1 MRPHNPGADLLSYR
15 CQHALE
21 RFEQVNLRLDSVCL
35 TWFGLEVFTVI
46 MQLFCALFVPAMIV
60 IYSMNIQSL
69 WANSFGPLEPVDG
82 KPAIT
87 WVGLSTGDFHLAQL
101 GTGFFGVNGYFD
113 NVYRVALVESE
124 VFIAIGLLRILIHY
138 LAPLSSN
145 ANNFKKQPLIT
156 LWCWAFSIVCMLH
169 VIVLFSFVGVVIC
182 WLLLAVCLDPTRFL
196 PIGTAVVALVG
207 AGSAIAK
214 QMLEAAAAFRDQLLA
229 GFNRFMQAKMREA
242 VRRAGSKMR
251 AERARRSVEAGE
263 GLDVSDDDDEDE
275 TTGLT
280 AKEQEGEVT
289 PGEIFEALNVDGD
302 GLSHEEFEKLF
313 ELLDLNISQQQ
324 RDQLFAYVDSNADD
338 NISEQEFVQGW
349 QKLVEAFADEILE
362 SEGLSQMNIFILV
375 GLFISLLGLVLAF
388 VLMALAAWG
397 YAAPSSIFSSVVQS
411 GFVGGLGGATPGLRS
426 KGKAE
431 TSSMSVVEEKLK
443 AYAKSVDSEKGEE

>member
-1 MRPHNPGADLLSYR
+1 
-15 CQHALE
+15 
-21 RFEQVNLRLDSVCL
+21 
-35 TWFGLEVFTVI
+35 
-46 MQLFCALFVPAMIV
+46 
-60 IYSMNIQSL
+60 
-69 WANSFGPLEPVDG
+69 
-82 KPAIT
+82 
-87 WVGLSTGDFHLAQL
+87 
-101 GTGFFGVNGYFD
+101 
-113 NVYRVALVESE
+113 
-124 VFIAIGLLRILIHY
+124 
-138 LAPLSSN
+138 
-145 ANNFKKQPLIT
+145 
-156 LWCWAFSIVCMLH
+156 
-169 VIVLFSFVGVVIC
+169 
-182 WLLLAVCLDPTRFL
+182 
-196 PIGTAVVALVG
+196 
-207 AGSAIAK
+207 
-214 QMLEAAAAFRDQLLA
+214 
-229 GFNRFMQAKMREA
+229 MREA

-313 ELLDLNISQQQ
+313 ELLDLKISQQQ

-349 QKLVEAFADEILE
+349 QKLVEAFTDEILE